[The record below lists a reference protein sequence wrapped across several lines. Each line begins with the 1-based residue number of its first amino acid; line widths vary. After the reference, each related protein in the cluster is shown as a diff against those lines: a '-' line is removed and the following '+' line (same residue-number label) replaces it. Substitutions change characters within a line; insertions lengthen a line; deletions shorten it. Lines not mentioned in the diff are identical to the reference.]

1 MNHCLLPLGN
11 QKLNLKQHR
20 LELDFSHRKA
30 LLLPFKHHFVS
41 LAHIFH
47 SSFSHSQHKLR
58 KGLLRFQSDLGGLA
72 LSISLS
78 EMHLFSLYPSCQ
90 AINHVYGYPLMD
102 EEGK

>member
-41 LAHIFH
+41 LTHIFH
-47 SSFSHSQHKLR
+47 SSFSHSQQKF
-58 KGLLRFQSDLGGLA
+58 KGLLHFYSDLGGLA

-78 EMHLFSLYPSCQ
+78 GMHLFSQYPSCQ
-90 AINHVYGYPLMD
+90 AINCVYGYHPD
-102 EEGK
+102 R